1 MNKVTFWAISILI
14 TGPVILGLI
23 TDKLTPGIFAICWAY
38 MWYAV
43 FTKTARGRKM
53 FRRGYKIAASIMQ
66 DM

>member
-1 MNKVTFWAISILI
+1 MKKTAFWVISTLVTA
-14 TGPVILGLI
+14 PVMLGLMS
-23 TDKLTPGIFAICWAY
+23 DDLGPGIFAVCWAY
-38 MWYAV
+38 VWYAV

>member
-1 MNKVTFWAISILI
+1 MNKVIFWAISALI
-14 TGPVILGLI
+14 TGPVILGLM
-23 TDKLTPGIFAICWAY
+23 TDELIPGIFAICWAY